1 MFEHFEPILLLNY
14 KQNENV
20 YDYYS
25 LVYQLFQKL
34 PTYQWLVSAELN
46 LPQLLLI
53 PCPKSKVL

>member
-25 LVYQLFQKL
+25 LVYQLFQN
-34 PTYQWLVSAELN
+34 YQPIN
-46 LPQLLLI
+46 G
-53 PCPKSKVL
+53 